1 MRLDQMKLV
10 PECFVCCQRV
20 TLEAAQ
26 RVTQDEAL
34 LKTVVFRM
42 MELLKTLPENV
53 SSFLVGL
60 KSMEI
65 IEEVTG
71 NSDPYK
77 DFRKRSTKT
86 ARQLVPIVCD
96 TVEESSDPLW
106 EACRSAVTGNL
117 MDVIPGTP
125 PDLVNGYGFPEI
137 SFAVNH
143 FDEFRSILQRTEKM
157 VYLAD
162 NAGEVF
168 FDRIL
173 IERILIEKM
182 NISIDYFVKG
192 FPFLNDAQYEDI
204 VPTLIDRV
212 ATIRT
217 IPLIKPIVMNQEYLF
232 EMYSE
237 FLDAAQKADLIV
249 VKGQANY
256 ELFESLIKGAFYL
269 FVHKCPV
276 IAQRERANIGN
287 AVFIKK

>member
-1 MRLDQMKLV
+1 M
-10 PECFVCCQRV
+10 PECLICCQRV

-26 RVTQDEAL
+26 QVTQDEAL

-42 MELLKTLPENV
+42 MELLKSLSENV
-53 SSFLVGL
+53 NSFLVGL

-77 DFRKRSTKT
+77 DFKKRSAKT
-86 ARQLVPIVCD
+86 ARELVQIVCD
-96 TVEESSDPLW
+96 RVEKSPHPLW
-106 EACRSAVTGNL
+106 EACRAAITGNL

-125 PDLVNGYGFPEI
+125 PDMVNGYSFPEI

-157 VYLAD
+157 VYLGD

-173 IERILIEKM
+173 IERILIEKV

-192 FPFLNDAQYEDI
+192 FPFLNDAEYEDI
-204 VPTLIDRV
+204 IPTHIDHV
-212 ATIRT
+212 ATIKT
-217 IPLIKPIVMNQEYLF
+217 VPLIKPIVMNQAYIY
-232 EMYSE
+232 EMYGG

-256 ELFESLIKGAFYL
+256 ELFEPLIKGAFYL

-276 IAQRERANIGN
+276 IAQRERANIGA